1 MEEVGDNNHNG
12 SCDGGGEDEGDE
24 ESDGNSTT
32 H

>member
-12 SCDGGGEDEGDE
+12 SCDGRGEDEGDE